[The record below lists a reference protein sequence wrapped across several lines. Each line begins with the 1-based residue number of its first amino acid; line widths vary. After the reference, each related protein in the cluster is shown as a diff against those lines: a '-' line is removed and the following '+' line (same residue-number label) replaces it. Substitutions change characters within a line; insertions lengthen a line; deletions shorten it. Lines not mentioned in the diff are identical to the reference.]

1 MMREL
6 EFLDD
11 ELPHEDIKKK
21 KFEATVFDSTLL
33 YQTPVFSKSR
43 LKSKFKISFY
53 GSKSKF

>member
-21 KFEATVFDSTLL
+21 YEVFDSTLL
-33 YQTPVFSKSR
+33 YPSPVISKSR
-43 LKSKFKISFY
+43 LKSKFNISFY
-53 GSKSKF
+53 DSKSKF